1 MASEASFSAS
11 SGASSSLLICSSS
24 PSSSSS
30 GYDTD
35 GSSNVVVKA
44 KCTVSR
50 VKTEQTTLIKKQSEA
65 TSSLHVYTDSN
76 NRKDNGNNN
85 NNNDGD
91 GFSGSPAN
99 VDAPHGFGSQCSC
112 CDMRDE
118 DLEVSPSLP
127 KLGRKQPINVV
138 TIFAKG
144 DDKRHLLDCPDLI
157 TIHDLNPRE
166 DLIEQWDRLSL
177 PPQGPDLIL
186 AKLHKALGSRDLK
199 PTAAALMKNY
209 ESLRQHHWS
218 VFQRLELVPL
228 ETEVILT
235 NRFAMQD
242 LIDKV
247 CNAVNLTLGSSSAGL
262 RTTEKRLSTS
272 TEKHPFGST
281 GKRASASTEKRPLAS
296 TERRPLASAEKRLL
310 APRLSASR
318 PTEAEEK
325 LSEILS
331 ASKSVRSIRGVSE
344 IGDGGNRSP
353 TKHGA
358 TKDGATMDSAT
369 KNGATKDGV
378 TKDGATKDG
387 ATKDGATK
395 DGATKDGATKDGDT
409 EYGQNGAPKGVP
421 GSVEEDDSPQRSICS
436 KPKSVRM
443 QFSMTSTPTVLSSSE
458 MALQTSASEMEGS
471 ANSSSASVASCCSSA
486 VTVSSSSTTLSMS
499 LSEVGVSSTLPPFPL
514 VVKSSSTSTKGMAMV
529 LDETAL
535 RHFASTIVGGGV
547 VIEQFVQHDNAILKM
562 YVIGRE
568 IFVVRRRSLPNVLS
582 FTEAAVKQFATD
594 VDGEFVP
601 LAESSVGGY
610 VVYQSDK
617 MPKTNHGVTLLEEC
631 SDLDGTVLRLLTQAL
646 ARELRVDLFGF
657 DVLIESNTRNIF
669 VVDVNVLPGFKGV
682 PSSQRRLCAWLSFLA
697 TRRAFK
703 EDCLSLLPQDLLRLS
718 LSRNDEE
725 PRVNLET
732 LQVRQ
737 ITQNRI
743 FEVMFKER
751 LDSPGARTRHT
762 LVKFRPVQT
771 PRRFIEDKD
780 HFVSNLAKVLASKGL
795 GPSFIKDVSAVYFDR
810 RRHLGMVRDWIE
822 GAPLQVF
829 LTHLHDDV
837 RPGGAVSSRL
847 DAIFRGVGVALA
859 RFHLLGED
867 VDFRRGIVERHFPG
881 ALSTPV
887 VFRLLEQWRR
897 DAVLALLCSRAALET
912 SDVWGKLYAGVIEA
926 SRSLD
931 DVIGVVLERISTPE
945 AARAVF
951 GHFDANVNNIIVCNT
966 EKSGELGE
974 EEEQDGQYGGEE
986 RRGSA
991 GERVAEIFLIDE
1003 EWAAPNVA
1011 IYDFA
1016 KFVTSVSVLMAR
1028 KLTKLSEVELRR
1040 GTGLMAGQYL
1050 KTMMADGVKRRKTST
1065 DEDVDEEQGL
1075 TAEKVEDFVKDVWTF
1090 VPLAALTNCFSNLV
1104 HASKEGQ
1111 LSAAEIPKS
1120 DELFQPDGGAFNWLR
1135 HAQDHL
1141 SVFRKHF
1148 NALSSAF

>member
-50 VKTEQTTLIKKQSEA
+50 VKTEQTTFIKKQSEA

-91 GFSGSPAN
+91 GFSDSPAN

-262 RTTEKRLSTS
+262 KTTEKRLSTS

-281 GKRASASTEKRPLAS
+281 GKRASASTEKRPLAL
-296 TERRPLASAEKRLL
+296 TERRPL

-331 ASKSVRSIRGVSE
+331 ASKSVRSIRSVPE
-344 IGDGGNRSP
+344 NGDGGNCSP
-353 TKHGA
+353 SKYGA
-358 TKDGATMDSAT
+358 SKDGASKDGAT
-369 KNGATKDGV
+369 KNGATKDGAP
-378 TKDGATKDG
+378 KDVAP
-387 ATKDGATK
+387 
-395 DGATKDGATKDGDT
+395 KDGATKDGDT
-409 EYGQNGAPKGVP
+409 EYGRDGAPKGVP

-471 ANSSSASVASCCSSA
+471 VNSSSASVASCCSSA

-829 LTHLHDDV
+829 LTHLHDV

-912 SDVWGKLYAGVIEA
+912 SDVWGNLYAGVIEA
-926 SRSLD
+926 SRNLD

-974 EEEQDGQYGGEE
+974 EEEQDGQYGGEG

-1028 KLTKLSEVELRR
+1028 KLTKLSEAELRR

-1050 KTMMADGVKRRKTST
+1050 KTMMADGVNRRKTST